1 MYNTNT
7 VGTKVLV
14 NNICTVV
21 SQLLAE
27 VCEVNKLNK
36 EEDVN
41 NSSFSLS
48 CSENLSLEKPNR
60 SYKLKKTKAAF
71 PKLRELRLE
80 NPKNI
85 VISYLNINNIG
96 NKFT

>member
-41 NSSFSLS
+41 NSNFSLS
-48 CSENLSLEKPNR
+48 CPD
-60 SYKLKKTKAAF
+60 KLKKTKVAF

-85 VISYLNINNIG
+85 VISYLNINNIR

>member
-41 NSSFSLS
+41 NSNFSLS
-48 CSENLSLEKPNR
+48 CSD
-60 SYKLKKTKAAF
+60 KLKKQ
-71 PKLRELRLE
+71 KLHFQ
-80 NPKNI
+80 
-85 VISYLNINNIG
+85 S
-96 NKFT
+96 

>member
-41 NSSFSLS
+41 NSNFSLS
-48 CSENLSLEKPNR
+48 CSD
-60 SYKLKKTKAAF
+60 KLKKTKAAF

-85 VISYLNINNIG
+85 VISYLNINNIR